1 MSRLVTDWRDF
12 SRRIAKMT
20 SALPKTAI
28 AGTAGN
34 TTPASSRRTIS
45 KLDTW
50 YGARSRRSHWTI
62 YERGNRIEFLSSNE
76 YIMGKLIG
84 RKGIEIVKILEP
96 IMSKMARA
104 KFVTIVLSL
113 WLNVTR
119 DKNEKS
125 IVILKYFEAFYEI
138 LQQWIENMNEAV
150 NHKFFHKIDLSLQ
163 NSRFWNSIKF

>member
-1 MSRLVTDWRDF
+1 
-12 SRRIAKMT
+12 
-20 SALPKTAI
+20 
-28 AGTAGN
+28 
-34 TTPASSRRTIS
+34 
-45 KLDTW
+45 
-50 YGARSRRSHWTI
+50 
-62 YERGNRIEFLSSNE
+62 
-76 YIMGKLIG
+76 MGKLIG

-138 LQQWIENMNEAV
+138 LQQ
-150 NHKFFHKIDLSLQ
+150 
-163 NSRFWNSIKF
+163 